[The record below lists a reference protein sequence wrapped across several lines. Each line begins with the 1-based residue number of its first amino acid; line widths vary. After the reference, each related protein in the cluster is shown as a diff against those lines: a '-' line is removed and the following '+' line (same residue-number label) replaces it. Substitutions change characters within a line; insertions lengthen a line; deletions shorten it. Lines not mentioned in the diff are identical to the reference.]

1 MCDFIQ
7 ISNLSEMRPI
17 TAAANAPVVFVL
29 DQGDAIVCGC
39 KATDGIFGY
48 RVGDQVANVSAMIRD
63 FRSYEARQGRTPLV
77 FLLPGTSIPPAPRER
92 DAAGWVVHSTDSEA
106 GNRIL
111 RSGLLCSRNHL
122 NKLGIRFR
130 AFGRTELGEPHDYAD
145 LVNFA
150 NPHEPWAEVV
160 VASKQHGRFC
170 SENDRYSPGVRLY
183 FRIQALIDQPNYT
196 RFLGGHA
203 IRDFVELER
212 VEHLAVTLENLGRR
226 PDWTPSAF
234 SREADRLFERL
245 SGDASAR
252 ASPSRQSRNLAA
264 GSQ

>member
-17 TAAANAPVVFVL
+17 AAAANAPVVFVL

-48 RVGDQVANVSAMIRD
+48 RVGDQVANVAAMIRD

-170 SENDRYSPGVRLY
+170 SENDRYSPGCACTSGYRPLSTN
-183 FRIQALIDQPNYT
+183 PT
-196 RFLGGHA
+196 
-203 IRDFVELER
+203 IRPSS
-212 VEHLAVTLENLGRR
+212 AGMPYGTSWTLKESSISL
-226 PDWTPSAF
+226 
-234 SREADRLFERL
+234 
-245 SGDASAR
+245 
-252 ASPSRQSRNLAA
+252 
-264 GSQ
+264 